1 MRPRIGPF
9 ATTDVLLAAA
19 FAVAAALEAVLRSK
33 GHPAALALGL
43 GGALAMAVL
52 LVRRRRPLL
61 AMLLF
66 CVSGAGATLVQSKLL
81 DAPDDAF
88 VPNLTLIVLS
98 FALGAYAGPRD
109 LLLGAPQP
117 VALVVLVDLMEPGQS
132 VAGAIV
138 FVTVFVVVLPVVAGR
153 LVRSRRN
160 LVRELRDLER
170 IAAREHDDRLRT
182 VRVEESLAVTE
193 MLNRTLEAGLE
204 QLLVADDIGEVEH
217 QARTLLATTRDTV
230 VGLAREQG
238 DLPLTTATPGPRRS
252 PPGPDSGA
260 EVPAFTWASIVAA
273 GLGAGFLTEA
283 GPHWS
288 HPVAGLA
295 LTGVLVAGVM
305 SMTRRPLTGA
315 LLVWATAT
323 LLSRTVAPLGDTFTG
338 IGLTVVVPFLACW
351 LADRRRAAIA
361 VVAGLVAAVSGLQMS
376 DPLGAT
382 VLTSLATVAG
392 GILRDRSTLLAE
404 VRAARA
410 VAADRRRDELRVAA
424 LEERAAMGRELHD
437 SIGHALTVVAL
448 QAGAA
453 RRLQSTDPVAAAGAR
468 EAIERTARQAL
479 DDLRRGFETEPGVI
493 ADLLATARAAGL
505 EISVVGPSP
514 PAHLLPV
521 VHRVLQEALTNVLRH
536 APGARTEV
544 RLATSGDREAGY
556 ACTITN
562 AAVGPP
568 DEREPRPAYPSAGHG
583 LVGMRARVEDAGGT
597 VTWRPVDGGF
607 QVSATFP
614 SRVEVST

>member
-19 FAVAAALEAVLRSK
+19 FALAAALEAVLRSN
-33 GHPAALALGL
+33 GDPAALALGL
-43 GGALAMAVL
+43 GGAVAMAVL

-81 DAPDDAF
+81 DSPDDAF
-88 VPNLTLIVLS
+88 VPILTLIVLS
-98 FALGAYAGPRD
+98 FALGAYAGPRG

-117 VALVVLVDLMEPGQS
+117 VALVVLVDLLEPGQS
-132 VAGAIV
+132 VAGAAV
-138 FVTVFVVVLPVVAGR
+138 FVSVFVVLLPVVAGR
-153 LVRSRRN
+153 LVRSRRH

-170 IAAREHDDRLRT
+170 TAAREHGDRLRT

-217 QARTLLATTRDTV
+217 RARTLLATTRDTV

-238 DLPLTTATPGPRRS
+238 DMPPTAATPGPRRS
-252 PPGPDSGA
+252 RPSPGDG

-273 GLGAGFLTEA
+273 GLGAGILTET

-288 HPVAGLA
+288 QPAAGVA
-295 LTGVLVAGVM
+295 LTAALVAGVM
-305 SMTRRPLTGA
+305 WMARRPLTGA
-315 LLVWATAT
+315 LLVWTSAT

-351 LADRRRAAIA
+351 LADRRRASVA

-382 VLTSLATVAG
+382 VLTALATIAG
-392 GILRDRSTLLAE
+392 GILRDRSALLAE

-410 VAADRRRDELRVAA
+410 VAADRRREELRVAA

-453 RRLQSTDPVAAAGAR
+453 RRLQSADPVAAAGAR
-468 EAIERTARQAL
+468 DAIERTARQAL
-479 DDLRRGFETEPGVI
+479 DDLRRGFETGPGVI
-493 ADLLATARAAGL
+493 SDLLATARAAGL
-505 EISVVGPSP
+505 EISVVGPP
-514 PAHLLPV
+514 PPPHLLPV

-536 APGARTEV
+536 APGAPTEV
-544 RLATSGDREAGY
+544 RLAGSGDGY
-556 ACTITN
+556 ACTVTN
-562 AAVGPP
+562 AAAGPAG
-568 DEREPRPAYPSAGHG
+568 EREPRPAYPSAGHG
-583 LVGMRARVEDAGGT
+583 LTGMRARVQDAGGT
-597 VTWRPVDGGF
+597 VTWCSVDGGF

-614 SRVEVST
+614 SRVEVTT